1 MTINR
6 SRPAITAAGLRKSF
20 GDKLVLDGIDLEV
33 PKGTVFSLLG
43 PNGAGKTTTVHI
55 LSTLIRAD
63 ADAVRAAIGVTGQ
76 LTAVD
81 NLLTGEEN
89 LLVMADL
96 RHLGQ
101 RPAHHLPGRAHHRP
115 GPTQPPHHVAGERP
129 GRLGVA
135 AEAGQG
141 QRAGPGQRQ
150 VGRRPLRPQRGH
162 RVVRPGVGAVRG
174 AVPQGE
180 AGLGLGQGGRVVAG
194 RGVPGGRGRAEQDGR
209 GVDLVVGQR
218 QAVAG
223 GGAGDDVGA
232 QLGPGAGDDHLQ
244 RLGRVL
250 GLLLRPEPLHQPGGA
265 AAAAQVAGEQ
275 SQQPT
280 RPGPVTSR
288 PR

>member
-33 PKGTVFSLLG
+33 PEGTVFSLLG

-141 QRAGPGQRQ
+141 QRASPGQRQ

-180 AGLGLGQGGRVVAG
+180 AGLGLGQGRVIAG
-194 RGVPGGRGRAEQDGR
+194 LGVPGCRGRAEQDGR

>member
-33 PKGTVFSLLG
+33 PEGTVFSLLG

-180 AGLGLGQGGRVVAG
+180 AGLGLGQGRVIAG
-194 RGVPGGRGRAEQDGR
+194 LGVPGCRGRAEQDGR

-232 QLGPGAGDDHLQ
+232 QLGRVRETITCSALAGCSGCSSGQSPSTSRAVLPPL
-244 RLGRVL
+244 RRSPASRASSPRGR
-250 GLLLRPEPLHQPGGA
+250 
-265 AAAAQVAGEQ
+265 
-275 SQQPT
+275 
-280 RPGPVTSR
+280 GPVTSR